1 MIVRL
6 RKGLLVVTPEAEA
19 AGELAAWLE
28 THAGQVF
35 RLRGIA
41 GGSAVFTA
49 IGPEPEACRI
59 PLNITSKVAAPLNLI
74 SNFSRSPFTLDG
86 KDYASVEGFWQ
97 GLKFPDEADRR
108 RLAGLFGAKPK
119 DEGFG
124 APAADT
130 LVYEGQTI
138 RVGTWDHWQL
148 MERACAAK
156 FEQNGAARRALL
168 STGTRPLEHR
178 MRRDSRTI
186 PGAIMAEIWMRL
198 RDRLAK
204 MAASEA

>member
-6 RKGLLVVTPEAEA
+6 RKGLLVVTSEAEA
-19 AGELAAWLE
+19 AGELASWLE

-35 RLRGIA
+35 RLRAIE
-41 GGSAVFTA
+41 GGSATLTA
-49 IGPEPEACRI
+49 LGPEPEACRI
-59 PLNITSKVAAPLNLI
+59 PLNITSKAAAPLNLI

-86 KDYASVEGFWQ
+86 NDYASVEGFWQ
-97 GLKFPDEADRR
+97 GLKFPEEADRR
-108 RLAGLFGAKPK
+108 RLATLFGAEPK
-119 DEGFG
+119 DTGFR
-124 APAADT
+124 APQADT
-130 LVYEGQTI
+130 FIYEGETV

-156 FEQNGAARRALL
+156 FEQNAAARRALL

-178 MRRDSRTI
+178 MRHDSHTI
-186 PGAIMAEIWMRL
+186 PGVIMAEIWMRQ

-204 MAASEA
+204 AAV

>member
-1 MIVRL
+1 
-6 RKGLLVVTPEAEA
+6 
-19 AGELAAWLE
+19 
-28 THAGQVF
+28 
-35 RLRGIA
+35 
-41 GGSAVFTA
+41 
-49 IGPEPEACRI
+49 
-59 PLNITSKVAAPLNLI
+59 
-74 SNFSRSPFTLDG
+74 
-86 KDYASVEGFWQ
+86 
-97 GLKFPDEADRR
+97 
-108 RLAGLFGAKPK
+108 
-119 DEGFG
+119 
-124 APAADT
+124 
-130 LVYEGQTI
+130 
-138 RVGTWDHWQL
+138 